1 VSRRDSQWGLGVR
14 VKGIELIRGHGMAD
28 VWKQGTGLGDS
39 RLDDRAALMFE
50 QMVATHSVVLKKLG
64 GKRAGELGAGRLL
77 ASGKV
82 DAEGLLAPFF
92 ARTAEA
98 VRGRRIV
105 AVQDTTEINFAGRD
119 KRRRGLGAAGD
130 GVSKGF
136 FIHPVIAIDA
146 DDGAVVGVAAAEFWT
161 RSDDPVAD
169 RHLRAFADKESA
181 RWLRGAQ
188 LAAARLDAAASV
200 IVVGDRES
208 DIYEVFEE
216 RPTSVDLLV
225 RARHDRKLSNGV
237 KLFDA
242 TAAFPEL
249 GGALVK
255 IASKGIGDKGRI
267 ARVLIKAG
275 AVEFA
280 RPQRATTAVG
290 VPALRVIEV
299 VEVDAPRGVEP
310 LLWRLVTTLPVATL
324 GDACEIV
331 RLYRLRW
338 RIEETFRTLKKDGL
352 RLEET
357 QVADASAIMKLAALA
372 LAAAVRIVQV
382 VDARDGSSRPA
393 TDCIDARDVE
403 AVDAISRSL
412 EGATVRQQNP
422 WPKGALPWLSWVVAR
437 LGSWNCYGKKPGPK
451 TMADG
456 WHRLSHML
464 DGFHL
469 ATHNQDV

>member
-1 VSRRDSQWGLGVR
+1 
-14 VKGIELIRGHGMAD
+14 M
-28 VWKQGTGLGDS
+28 WKLGTGLGDS

-77 ASGKV
+77 ASDKV
-82 DAEGLLAPFF
+82 DTEGLLAPFF
-92 ARTAEA
+92 ARTADA
-98 VRGRRIV
+98 VRGCRII

-136 FIHPVIAIDA
+136 FIHPVIAVDA
-146 DDGAVVGVAAAEFWT
+146 DDGAIIGVAAAEFWT
-161 RSDDPVAD
+161 RTDAPVVG
-169 RHLRAFADKESA
+169 RHRRAFADKESA

-188 LAAARLDAAASV
+188 MAAERLAAAASV
-200 IVVGDRES
+200 VVVGDRES
-208 DIYEVFEE
+208 DIYEVFEG
-216 RPTSVDLLV
+216 RPAAVDFV
-225 RARHDRKLSNGV
+225 IRAKHDRRLSSGV

-242 TAAFPEL
+242 TAASPEL
-249 GGALVK
+249 GGAIVK
-255 IASKGIGDKGRI
+255 VASKGIGDKGRQ
-267 ARVLIKAG
+267 ARVLIKVA
-275 AVEFA
+275 AVEFG
-280 RPQRATTAVG
+280 RPNQPVLRAAPLPAVN
-290 VPALRVIEV
+290 VVEV
-299 VEVDAPRGVEP
+299 VEVDAPTGVEP
-310 LLWRLVTTLPVATL
+310 LLWRLVTTLPVGTL

-357 QVADASAIMKLAALA
+357 QVAEASAIMKLAALA

-382 VDARDGSSRPA
+382 VDARDGSRRPA
-393 TDCIDARDVE
+393 TDCVAAHDIE
-403 AVDAISRSL
+403 AVVAISQSL

-422 WPKGALPWLSWVVAR
+422 WPRGSLPWLSWVVAR

-464 DGFHL
+464 DGYHL
-469 ATHNQDV
+469 AAPNQDV

>member
-1 VSRRDSQWGLGVR
+1 
-14 VKGIELIRGHGMAD
+14 MAD
-28 VWKQGTGLGDS
+28 VWKLGTGLGDS

-64 GKRAGELGAGRLL
+64 GERAGELGAGRLL
-77 ASGKV
+77 ASDKV
-82 DAEGLLAPFF
+82 NCEGLLAPFF
-92 ARTAEA
+92 ARTAAA
-98 VRGRRIV
+98 VRGCRIV

-119 KRRRGLGAAGD
+119 KRRRGLGPAGD

-136 FIHPVIAIDA
+136 FIHPVIAVDA
-146 DDGAVVGVAAAEFWT
+146 DDGAIVGVAAAEFWT
-161 RSDDPVAD
+161 RSDAPVAD
-169 RHLRAFADKESA
+169 RHNRPFADKESA
-181 RWLRGAQ
+181 RWRRGAQ
-188 LAAARLDAAASV
+188 VAAERLGAAASV
-200 IVVGDRES
+200 VVVGDRES
-208 DIYEVFEE
+208 DIYEVFEG
-216 RPTSVDLLV
+216 RPASVDLLV
-225 RARHDRKLSNGV
+225 RANHDRRLSNGV

-242 TAAFPEL
+242 SAAFPEL

-255 IASKGIGDKGRI
+255 VASKGIGDKGRI
-267 ARVLIKAG
+267 ARVLIKSG
-275 AVEFA
+275 VVEFG
-280 RPQRATTAVG
+280 RPQRAGLAG
-290 VPALRVIEV
+290 AAPVPALSVVEV
-299 VEVDAPRGVEP
+299 VEVDAPTGAEP
-310 LLWRLVTTLPVATL
+310 LVWRLITTLPVATL

-357 QVADASAIMKLAALA
+357 QVAEASAIMKLAALA

-382 VDARDGSSRPA
+382 VDARDGSRRAA
-393 TDCIDARDVE
+393 TDCINTRDID

-412 EGATVRQQNP
+412 EGGTERQKNP
-422 WPKGALPWLSWVVAR
+422 WPQGGLAWLSWVVAR

-469 ATHNQDV
+469 AAPNQDV